1 MKSLH
6 SYFEKAKKEKFAVGQ
21 FNFSTIEQMKSTI
34 RAAKKMESPVILGT
48 SEGEGKFFGLK
59 EAFVMKEIIN
69 LEYNVPVFLN
79 LDHGKNFDFIK
90 TAVDIGYD
98 SVHYD
103 GSLLPFDENIKRTK
117 EIVRYA
123 KKRGVLVEGELGVIK
138 DKSSVSRNDFTSL
151 SKVERFVKE
160 TNVDLLAISIGNVHG
175 VYVKM
180 PSLDLN
186 LLSEIRKKTEIF
198 LVLHGASGLKN
209 EDIKNCIKRGI
220 VKTNINTELRNVWK
234 ESLKKEL
241 SSKEI
246 KPYKILEKTE
256 KVLEKR
262 VIEKIKTLHS
272 FKKI

>member
-117 EIVRYA
+117 EVVSYA

-138 DKSSVSRNDFTSL
+138 DKSSVSKKDFTSL

-186 LLSEIRKKTEIF
+186 LL
-198 LVLHGASGLKN
+198 
-209 EDIKNCIKRGI
+209 
-220 VKTNINTELRNVWK
+220 
-234 ESLKKEL
+234 
-241 SSKEI
+241 
-246 KPYKILEKTE
+246 
-256 KVLEKR
+256 
-262 VIEKIKTLHS
+262 
-272 FKKI
+272 

>member
-117 EIVRYA
+117 EVVSYA

>member
-21 FNFSTIEQMKSTI
+21 FNFSTIEQMKSII

-59 EAFVMKEIIN
+59 EAFAMKEIIN

-138 DKSSVSRNDFTSL
+138 DKSSVSKKDFTSL

-175 VYVKM
+175 VYAKM
-180 PSLDLN
+180 PSLDLD

>member
-117 EIVRYA
+117 EVVSYA

-138 DKSSVSRNDFTSL
+138 DKSSVSKKDFTSL